1 MKDLIAYLAA
11 QIDNNQRYITMEYN
25 RENHVNY
32 DRIRDLQDEVV
43 KLKGW
48 IKDLDSVR
56 VDSAGMVEDSV
67 FRSGVTCG

>member
-32 DRIRDLQDEVV
+32 DRIRDLQDEVM

-48 IKDLDSVR
+48 IKNLDSVR
-56 VDSAGMVEDSV
+56 VDSSGMVEDSV